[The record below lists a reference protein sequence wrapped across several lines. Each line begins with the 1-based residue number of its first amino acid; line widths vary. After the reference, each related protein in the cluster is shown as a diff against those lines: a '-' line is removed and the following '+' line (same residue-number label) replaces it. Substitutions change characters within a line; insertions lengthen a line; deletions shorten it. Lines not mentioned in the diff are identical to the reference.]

1 MKIPCN
7 IVQDLLP
14 NYIEELCSEETN
26 KQIGEHL
33 AECEVCDTKC
43 KEMKGELPKQ
53 PEEQVVSLEEIQP
66 MKKIRKRHGWQ
77 ITALATMV
85 LVLLAGSLVLV
96 LQRVWQD
103 YNTLT
108 IEVEADTTGELFRE
122 IEDAMMEKW
131 KVGRSLRVLWRGE
144 SFGRAVRDMNLY
156 LGNDD
161 ATYQIK
167 TYYAYA
173 EGAPVTVEIRRTKMS
188 ERELLQEEGVFGKS
202 VPWEDLVE
210 CMENVNYVL
219 LPTNEIYFNLEFN
232 TYSQS
237 EVEGHY
243 GMSFFGEGDI
253 CYVSSSEVGFKKLAE
268 NWSNIPEGRYYR
280 IVFIEERWDV
290 DEETKEII
298 DDGFMVENIFV
309 FIKVIE

>member
-26 KQIGEHL
+26 KQMGEHL
-33 AECEVCDTKC
+33 AECEVCDTKY

-53 PEEQVVSLEEIQP
+53 LEEQVVSLEEIQP

-96 LQRVWQD
+96 VQRVWQD

-108 IEVEADTTGELFRE
+108 IEVQADTTGELFRE

-167 TYYAYA
+167 TYYSYE

-188 ERELLQEEGVFGKS
+188 EKELLLEEGVVGES

-210 CMENVNYVL
+210 CMEKVNHVL
-219 LPTNEIYFNLEFN
+219 LPTNEIYFNLEFSVYSEMEVLSN
-232 TYSQS
+232 IGTYY
-237 EVEGHY
+237 Y
-243 GMSFFGEGDI
+243 GEEDTYYILSPE
-253 CYVSSSEVGFKKLAE
+253 EGFKE
-268 NWSNIPEGRYYR
+268 MGIVPDGRYYC
-280 IVFIEERWDV
+280 ICFVEENWEIS
-290 DEETKEII
+290 EETRAKINDEYMI
-298 DDGFMVENIFV
+298 ENIFV
-309 FIKVIE
+309 YIKVIE

>member
-33 AECEVCDTKC
+33 AECEVCDAKC

-108 IEVEADTTGELFRE
+108 IEVQADTTGELFHE
-122 IEDAMMEKW
+122 IADAMMEKW

-156 LGNDD
+156 LGNDN

-167 TYYAYA
+167 TYYSYE
-173 EGAPVTVEIRRTKMS
+173 EGAPVTVEIRRAKMS
-188 ERELLQEEGVFGKS
+188 EKELLLEAGVFGES

-210 CMENVNYVL
+210 CMEKVNHVL
-219 LPTNEIYFNLEFN
+219 LPTNEIYFNLEFSIYSEMEVLAN
-232 TYSQS
+232 IGTYY
-237 EVEGHY
+237 Y
-243 GMSFFGEGDI
+243 GEEDTY
-253 CYVSSSEVGFKKLAE
+253 YVLSPEEGFKE
-268 NWSNIPEGRYYR
+268 MGIVPNGRYYC
-280 IVFIEERWDV
+280 ICFVEENWEIS
-290 DEETKEII
+290 EETRAKINDE
-298 DDGFMVENIFV
+298 FLNENIFV
-309 FIKVIE
+309 YIKVID

>member
-7 IVQDLLP
+7 MIQDLLP

-33 AECEVCDTKC
+33 AECEVCDAKC

-53 PEEQVVSLEEIQP
+53 LKEQVVSLEEIQP

-85 LVLLAGSLVLV
+85 LVLLTGSLVLV

-108 IEVEADTTGELFRE
+108 IEVEADTIGELFRE

-131 KVGRSLRVLWRGE
+131 KVGRNLRVLWRGE

-167 TYYAYA
+167 TYYSY
-173 EGAPVTVEIRRTKMS
+173 EEDAPVTVEIRRAKMS
-188 ERELLQEEGVFGKS
+188 EKELLLEEGVFGES

-210 CMENVNYVL
+210 CMEKVNHVL
-219 LPTNEIYFNLEFN
+219 LPNNEIYFNLEFSIYSEMEVLSN
-232 TYSQS
+232 IGTYY
-237 EVEGHY
+237 Y
-243 GMSFFGEGDI
+243 GEEDTYYILSPE
-253 CYVSSSEVGFKKLAE
+253 EGFKE
-268 NWSNIPEGRYYR
+268 MGIVPDGRYYC
-280 IVFIEERWDV
+280 ICFVEENWEIS
-290 DEETKEII
+290 EETRAKINDEFEI
-298 DDGFMVENIFV
+298 ENIFV
-309 FIKVIE
+309 YIKVIE

>member
-33 AECEVCDTKC
+33 AECEVCDAKY
-43 KEMKGELPKQ
+43 KEMTEELPT
-53 PEEQVVSLEEIQP
+53 EQAVSLEEIQP

-77 ITALATMV
+77 ITALVTMV

-108 IEVEADTTGELFRE
+108 IEVEADTTGELFQE
-122 IEDAMMEKW
+122 IADAMMEKW

-156 LGNDD
+156 LGNED
-161 ATYQIK
+161 AVYQIK
-167 TYYAYA
+167 TYYAYE

-188 ERELLQEEGVFGKS
+188 EKELLLEEGVFGKS

-210 CMENVNYVL
+210 CMEKVNYVL
-219 LPTNEIYFNLEFN
+219 LPTNAVYFNLEFYI
-232 TYSQS
+232 YSEM
-237 EVEGHY
+237 EVLANVGT
-243 GMSFFGEGDI
+243 FIFGEEDTY
-253 CYVSSSEVGFKKLAE
+253 YVLSPEEGFKKMG
-268 NWSNIPEGRYYR
+268 SVPDGRYYCMFF
-280 IVFIEERWDV
+280 VEERWEV
-290 DEETKEII
+290 SEKTKEKINNSALN
-298 DDGFMVENIFV
+298 ENTIV
-309 FIKVIE
+309 YIKVIE